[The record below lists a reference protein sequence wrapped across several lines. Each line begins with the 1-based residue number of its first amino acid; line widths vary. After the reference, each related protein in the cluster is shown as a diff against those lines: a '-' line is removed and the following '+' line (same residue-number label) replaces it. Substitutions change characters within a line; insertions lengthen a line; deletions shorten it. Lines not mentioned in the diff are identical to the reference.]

1 MPTDSSAQEI
11 FDPLVEEGEKELQ
24 RSLPDLMVSGLIAGL
39 DIGFGP
45 LAMAVVAGR
54 LHESFHLP
62 VVQAI
67 FLGGFLYPLGFI
79 VVVLGQSELFT
90 ENTLTPVA
98 GLLAGEG
105 TLGKLARRWAAVLT
119 CNVVGTVAFS
129 LFTSHTEIVFTP
141 YKAIYR
147 DMGLALV
154 GHSFLQA
161 TLAAIFGGW
170 LVALMAWLV
179 EATKGHAT
187 HFLLIYLITYLLVAL
202 ALYHSIIGSI
212 EVLMG
217 MFAGA
222 PITWTLYSGP
232 LCQDSKTG
240 SSKVGVSPFSVAV
253 VGVPWPFSAPQRAR

>member
-62 VVQAI
+62 VAQAI

-129 LFTSHTEIVFTP
+129 LFASHTEIVFTP

-154 GHSFLQA
+154 GTPSCKQRSRPSS
-161 TLAAIFGGW
+161 
-170 LVALMAWLV
+170 VV
-179 EATKGHAT
+179 
-187 HFLLIYLITYLLVAL
+187 
-202 ALYHSIIGSI
+202 
-212 EVLMG
+212 
-217 MFAGA
+217 
-222 PITWTLYSGP
+222 
-232 LCQDSKTG
+232 G
-240 SSKVGVSPFSVAV
+240 SS
-253 VGVPWPFSAPQRAR
+253 R